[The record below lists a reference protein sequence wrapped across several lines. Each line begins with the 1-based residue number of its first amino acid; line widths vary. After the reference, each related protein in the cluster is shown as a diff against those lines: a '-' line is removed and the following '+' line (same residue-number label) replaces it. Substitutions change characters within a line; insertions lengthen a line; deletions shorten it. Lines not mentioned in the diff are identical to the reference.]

1 MAFNAERGEIVVVE
15 DNPDDVKLALRAFR
29 KANAADQVTILR
41 DGAEAL
47 EYLFCTGRYQHRVG
61 EPPPRVVVLDLK
73 LPLVDGLEVLRRV
86 KSDPQTRMIP
96 IVVMTSSS
104 EARDMTTT
112 YGLGANSYIQKP
124 VDFASFTEVVRGI
137 SAYWL
142 TVNQAPLLGL

>member
-1 MAFNAERGEIVVVE
+1 MPTNAERGEIVVVE

-29 KANAADQVTILR
+29 KANADDQVTILR

-47 EYLFCTGRYQHRVG
+47 EYLFCSGRYAHRRG

-73 LPLVDGLEVLRRV
+73 LPLIDGLEVLRRV
-86 KSDPQTRMIP
+86 KADPQTRMIP

-104 EARDMTTT
+104 EARDMVNT

-142 TVNQAPLLGL
+142 TVNQAPVLGL

>member
-1 MAFNAERGEIVVVE
+1 MALNPDRGEIVVVE

-29 KANAADQVTILR
+29 KANADDQVTILR

-47 EYLFCTGRYQHRVG
+47 EYLFRTGRYAHRQG

-73 LPLVDGLEVLRRV
+73 LPLVDGLEVLRQV
-86 KSDPQTRMIP
+86 KADPQTRMIP
-96 IVVMTSSS
+96 VVVMTSSS
-104 EARDMTTT
+104 EARDMVNT

-142 TVNQAPLLGL
+142 TVNQAPLVGS

>member
-1 MAFNAERGEIVVVE
+1 MAPNADRGEIVVVE

-29 KANAADQVTILR
+29 KADAVDQVTVLR

-47 EYLFCTGRYQHRVG
+47 EYLFCTGRYAHREG
-61 EPPPRVVVLDLK
+61 EPPPRVVILDLK

-96 IVVMTSSS
+96 IVVMSSSS
-104 EARDMTTT
+104 EAKDMVTT

-124 VDFASFTEVVRGI
+124 VDFASFTEVIRGI

-142 TVNQAPLLGL
+142 TVNQAPLPGP